1 MASIAS
7 APAATRL
14 DPETVAA
21 ARDGAL
27 AIAPFVVGF
36 APFALVIGATVAASA
51 HEDAGVAA
59 SWLVYGG
66 SAQLALQRTLESGGA
81 VLAVVAALLINT
93 RLAVYS
99 ASLARQWS
107 GQPRWFRISAAPLL
121 VDPVWAVAERN
132 AVASTSPRAQRA
144 HYFGAALSLFVAWS
158 VLIAVGVIAGNQ
170 LSGVGLEVA
179 APLCLLALVGPKLKD
194 PRTRAVVF
202 ASAAVAVLGRGL
214 PAGTSIL
221 AAIACGIAVG
231 VSMDN
236 VANRS
241 KS

>member
-1 MASIAS
+1 MASTVFVPAS
-7 APAATRL
+7 RLDTEATR
-14 DPETVAA
+14 A

-27 AIAPFVVGF
+27 EIAPLVIGF

-51 HEDAGVAA
+51 HEGPGFAA

-81 VLAVVAALLINT
+81 ALAVVAALLINT

-99 ASLARQWS
+99 ASLAAQWS
-107 GQPRWFRISAAPLL
+107 GQPRWFRISAAPLI
-121 VDPVWAVAERN
+121 VDPVWAVAERH
-132 AVASTSPRAQRA
+132 AATSTDLRTQRA
-144 HYFGAALSLFVAWS
+144 HYFGAALTLFVAWS
-158 VLIAVGVIAGNQ
+158 VLIGVGVVAGNQ

-179 APLCLLALVGPKLKD
+179 APLCLVALVGPKLKD
-194 PRTRAVVF
+194 PRTRIVVF

-231 VSMDN
+231 VAMDT
-236 VANRS
+236 AATRRS
-241 KS
+241 ES